1 VAAVVIVFFIIATSI
16 CVVVIYL
23 YYKRKYQRKI
33 FSTNSTLI
41 KEVENEVIE
50 EPKEVEEPIVE
61 TRVEV
66 VQQETVA
73 EVKPAEPV
81 KSSGGFWSY
90 FGWN

>member
-50 EPKEVEEPIVE
+50 VTPAANKLLKE
-61 TRVEV
+61 
-66 VQQETVA
+66 
-73 EVKPAEPV
+73 
-81 KSSGGFWSY
+81 
-90 FGWN
+90 